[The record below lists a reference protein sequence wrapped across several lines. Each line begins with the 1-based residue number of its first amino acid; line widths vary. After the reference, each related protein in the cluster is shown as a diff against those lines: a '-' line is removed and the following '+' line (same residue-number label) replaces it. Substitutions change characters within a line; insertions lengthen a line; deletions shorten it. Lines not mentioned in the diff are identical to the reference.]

1 MGYWQD
7 EEPLKELGE
16 WMRAAVGRKV
26 SRDLRVVRF
35 GDNMRE
41 VAVTEGDKVE
51 AQIKLGWQVNTWP
64 VGELVDEIGKVTE
77 EEVDALLDEYRAEY
91 VIATDRYRRGAL
103 SGQGRDRDGAHPCAR
118 RRRRVFQHF

>member
-1 MGYWQD
+1 MDARG
-7 EEPLKELGE
+7 G
-16 WMRAAVGRKV
+16 RRKV

-64 VGELVDEIGKVTE
+64 VGELADEIGKVTE
-77 EEVDALLDEYRAEY
+77 GRG
-91 VIATDRYRRGAL
+91 RR
-103 SGQGRDRDGAHPCAR
+103 PAR
-118 RRRRVFQHF
+118 RVPDSST